1 MMASSEIEIIEL
13 NDSDVINE
21 EEVSTN
27 VEDETNANLENEAN
41 ANENN
46 DDDTSVNVQINV
58 DIESS
63 KIEFVRGSRTDG
75 ESLYVV
81 NEGQLYQKCTPL
93 KQVGYWYRCRKHRKL
108 NCRARVFYHF
118 ASKSITKRSSTHN
131 HDNQRAEFA
140 ELKLSSSIKKDVTSL
155 SSVNSSSTH
164 VSEVFYRHCRE

>member
-1 MMASSEIEIIEL
+1 MASSEIEIIEL

-81 NEGQLYQKCTPL
+81 NEGQL
-93 KQVGYWYRCRKHRKL
+93 
-108 NCRARVFYHF
+108 
-118 ASKSITKRSSTHN
+118 
-131 HDNQRAEFA
+131 
-140 ELKLSSSIKKDVTSL
+140 
-155 SSVNSSSTH
+155 
-164 VSEVFYRHCRE
+164 